1 MPLSAGTRLGPY
13 EILAPLGAGGMG
25 EVYKARDTRLDRTV
39 AIKVMPQHI
48 AQREDLRQ
56 RFEREARVVSSLN
69 HPYICV
75 LHDIGK
81 QDGVDFMV
89 LEHLEG
95 ETLEA
100 RLTKG
105 PLPLDQVFKYA
116 AQIADALD
124 RAHRSG
130 VSHRDVKPSNIML
143 TRDGVKVL
151 DFGLAKSM
159 PRAGPSDQTLT
170 LAMTGEGT
178 VLGTPQYMA
187 PELFEGK
194 EADARSDIFGFGC
207 VLYQMVTGK
216 RAFDGKTRVSVVA
229 SIIGAEPAPMSSL
242 QPVTPPALERLVQG
256 CLKKDPEERYQ
267 SMWDVLIDVR
277 GISEGRA
284 DAQADT
290 PAKTGKLAW
299 LPWAIAGLFLIAAA
313 AATSLWLRQP
323 APETRSA
330 QFTLDSPPDNQ
341 FTNPFGATAVSP
353 DGRYVVFGTRP
364 ASGGTSS
371 LWLRP
376 IDSLSARPLPGTETG
391 NFPFWSP
398 DSKSIAFFAGG
409 KLKRVDIDGGAPL
422 VLCDASSAG
431 GSAVAAVGGAWN
443 RDGVIL
449 FESAGG
455 LLRVAASG
463 GVPALVTKTDAS
475 RHETDHGF
483 PQFLPDGKRFLYLI
497 QSSDSNVTGLYAGS
511 LDRPQERVQILRT
524 GTKVVYA
531 APVSG
536 RSGQLLYLRD
546 QTLMAQRFDPGN
558 LRLEGEPA
566 PLAED
571 VATLNARAA
580 FWVSDAGLLVYR
592 TGTAAPMTK
601 MVWMGRD
608 GKRLEEV
615 GPEDTY
621 GHVRLSPDG
630 KKAAV
635 TRRDATNNRNV
646 DVWLFDF
653 GRAVMTRLTFDP
665 KLDRDPVWSPD
676 GRQIAF
682 SSDRSGVF
690 QIYRKDAGGGG
701 QEEQLTEG
709 LNPKFVTDWSRD
721 GRYLLYNEAAPQTG
735 EDVWALPLEATG
747 GPSGRGVRK
756 PILVLQTPF
765 SERHAVFS
773 PDGKWIAYESNE
785 SGQDEIYVMA
795 FPGSFSA
802 GAPTS
807 AGGAG
812 TKVPAGKWQVSNQGG
827 TRPRW
832 RGDGKELFYVSLVG
846 TNIMAAGIRLSPA
859 GVESD
864 TPRVLFTTPALAPAD
879 PVPSPY
885 DVTADGQRFLMLLP
899 PGSRRGVPSLTVVV
913 NWQAGLK
920 Q

>member
-13 EILAPLGAGGMG
+13 EIVSPLGAGGMG

-100 RLTKG
+100 RLIKG
-105 PLPLDQVFKYA
+105 PLPLDQVFKYG
-116 AQIADALD
+116 AQVADALD

-159 PRAGPSDQTLT
+159 PKAGPSDQTLT

-207 VLYQMVTGK
+207 TLYQMVTGK

-229 SIIGAEPAPMSSL
+229 AIIGAEPAPMTSL
-242 QPVTPPALERLVQG
+242 QPVTPDALERLVQG
-256 CLKKDPEERYQ
+256 CLVKDPEERYQ
-267 SMWDVLIDVR
+267 SMWDVLIDLR
-277 GISEGRA
+277 GIAATRA
-284 DAQADT
+284 DKSAKT
-290 PAKTGKLAW
+290 PAKAVGKAAW
-299 LPWAIAGLFLIAAA
+299 LPWAVAVLFLFTAAA
-313 AATSLWLRQP
+313 VTFLLLRQP
-323 APETRSA
+323 APEMRA
-330 QFTLDSPPDNQ
+330 MQFLITPPPDNP
-341 FTNPFGATAVSP
+341 FTHPYAGTAVSP
-353 DGRYVVFGTRP
+353 DGRYLVFGAAPTGNEIGAP
-364 ASGGTSS
+364 

-376 IDSLSARPLPGTETG
+376 MDSLSAHIIPGTEDG

-398 DSKSIAFFAGG
+398 DSKSIAFFAGA
-409 KLKRVDIDGGAPL
+409 KLKRADIAGGSPQ
-422 VLCDASSAG
+422 VLCDDPTSSTAASAG
-431 GSAVAAVGGAWN
+431 VGGVWN
-443 RDGVIL
+443 REGVIL
-449 FESAGG
+449 FGGTGG

-463 GVPALVTKTDAS
+463 GVAAPVTKTDAS
-475 RHETDHGF
+475 RHEIAHGF
-483 PQFLPDGKRFLYLI
+483 PQFLPDGKRFLYFI
-497 QSSDSNVTGLYAGS
+497 QSSDSNVTGVYAGS
-511 LDRPQERVQILRT
+511 LDRPEERVQILRT
-524 GTKVVYA
+524 DAKAIYA

-536 RSGQLLYLRD
+536 RPGDLLYLRD
-546 QTLMAQRFDPGN
+546 QTLMAQRFDSGN

-566 PLAED
+566 PLAEG
-571 VATLNARAA
+571 VTILQARAA

-592 TGTAAPMTK
+592 KGSAAPRTK
-601 MVWMGRD
+601 MTWMSRD

-615 GPEDTY
+615 GLEDTY

-630 KKAAV
+630 KRAAV
-635 TRRDATNNRNV
+635 ARQDATDSRNR

-665 KLDRDPVWSPD
+665 KNDSLPVWSPD

-682 SSDRSGVF
+682 MSDRSGVF
-690 QIYRKDAGGGG
+690 QVYRKDAGGGG

-709 LNPKFVTDWSRD
+709 PNPKQVTDWSRD
-721 GRYLLYNEAAPQTG
+721 GRYLLYNENAPKTQ
-735 EDVWALPLEATG
+735 DDLWALPVEEATG
-747 GPSGRGVRK
+747 SSGRGAAK

-765 SERHAVFS
+765 RERYAVFS

-785 SGQDEIYVMA
+785 SGQDEVYVMA
-795 FPGSFSA
+795 FPGVASA
-802 GAPTS
+802 
-807 AGGAG
+807 
-812 TKVPAGKWQVSNQGG
+812 PAGKWQVSNQGG
-827 TRPRW
+827 NRPKW
-832 RGDGKELFYVSLVG
+832 RGDGKELFYVSPGG
-846 TNIMAAGIRLSPA
+846 TYIVAVAIRSSA
-859 GVESD
+859 TGVESD
-864 TPRVLFTTPALAPAD
+864 TPRRLFSVPQVPPSG

-899 PGSRRGVPSLTVVV
+899 PGGAPGAAPLTVVV